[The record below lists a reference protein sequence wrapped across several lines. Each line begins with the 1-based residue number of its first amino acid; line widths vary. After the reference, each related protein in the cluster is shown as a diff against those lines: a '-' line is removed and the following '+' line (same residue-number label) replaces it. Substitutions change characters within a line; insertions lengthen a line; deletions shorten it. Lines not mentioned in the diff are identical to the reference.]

1 MKDIRQDLEDRLAL
15 FDLRHNIVFAL
26 FGGDDLVGGPE
37 MYAYI
42 AGKLEEG
49 LHEGSPDTV
58 KSVRALIDPGELD
71 SAKFWGTPL
80 GVLLFSAGGYVP
92 LACPQTV
99 AAAVLRCSRQYVHE
113 LIVSGK
119 LLSVAPPVGSTSGRM
134 VESAGVRV
142 LVMKKLDRLVN

>member
-1 MKDIRQDLEDRLAL
+1 MKDIRQDLADRLAL
-15 FDLRHNIVFAL
+15 LRVRYEVAFFAPFASTPDYEQLAGVLENGMHNGLSSAV
-26 FGGDDLVGGPE
+26 E
-37 MYAYI
+37 M
-42 AGKLEEG
+42 
-49 LHEGSPDTV
+49 
-58 KSVRALIDPGELD
+58 VRALVDPGELE

-80 GVLLFSAGGYVP
+80 GVLLFSAGGYTD

>member
-15 FDLRHNIVFAL
+15 LRVRYEVAFHVKGGHWPIGPLAAALENGMHN
-26 FGGDDLVGGPE
+26 
-37 MYAYI
+37 
-42 AGKLEEG
+42 G
-49 LHEGSPDTV
+49 LDSAV
-58 KSVRALIDPGELD
+58 RMVRALVDPGELE

-80 GVLLFSAGGYVP
+80 GVLLFSAGGFTD

-142 LVMKKLDRLVN
+142 LVMKKIDRLVN

>member
-15 FDLRHNIVFAL
+15 LRVRYEVAFQAPFAAPAPIDTLASVLENGMHN
-26 FGGDDLVGGPE
+26 
-37 MYAYI
+37 
-42 AGKLEEG
+42 G
-49 LHEGSPDTV
+49 LDSAV
-58 KSVRALIDPGELD
+58 RMVRALVDPCELE

-80 GVLLFSAGGYVP
+80 GVLLFSAGGYTD

-99 AAAVLRCSRQYVHE
+99 AASVLRCSRQYVHE